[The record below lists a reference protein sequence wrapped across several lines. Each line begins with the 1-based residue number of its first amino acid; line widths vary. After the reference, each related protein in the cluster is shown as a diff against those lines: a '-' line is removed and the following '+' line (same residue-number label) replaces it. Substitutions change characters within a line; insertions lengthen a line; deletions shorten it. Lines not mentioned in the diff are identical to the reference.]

1 MKIRRKCEKA
11 SLGGYFLLKWLR
23 TDCSLWNSDYSC
35 SEEPRTL
42 SKGSSWR
49 QKAWPQSDPYIP
61 KPEADISRV
70 RRRKKHH
77 MTRHRH
83 SRFSLCPR
91 QMKDWLTFAF
101 LIIFFFASVLEKIY
115 KKKSQEEPTWKC
127 EVNIPVKVQ
136 RLHSLKETHSSY
148 HHARRMRC
156 RKILETVKNH
166 LMKPLP

>member
-1 MKIRRKCEKA
+1 MIQTRYF
-11 SLGGYFLLKWLR
+11 SL
-23 TDCSLWNSDYSC
+23 DSDYSC
-35 SEEPRTL
+35 SEGPRTL
-42 SKGSSWR
+42 IKGSLWS
-49 QKAWPQSDPYIP
+49 QKAWLKSDLYIL

-77 MTRHRH
+77 KTRHRH
-83 SRFSLCPR
+83 SRFSLCRR
-91 QMKDWLTFAF
+91 QMKDWLVFAF
-101 LIIFFFASVLEKIY
+101 LIIFFLLLFWKKY
-115 KKKSQEEPTWKC
+115 TKKSQEEPTWKC

-166 LMKPLP
+166 LMKPLPQF